1 MSWYCSQPV
10 YSGSQSDLL
19 SLYYNVIVKIHNG
32 NLLFAKKCLLFLTYS
47 KNIRVQQAIE
57 NKEIKN
63 VIKMCTTIINMY
75 IMILYIWYDFTNFF
89 CDNFQL
95 LTTYFGH
102 IIISLLQLV
111 FRTLLHLHHF
121 HPHRHLQ
128 YFLLLFLL
136 QDLHYLTPRIM
147 LKE

>member
-1 MSWYCSQPV
+1 MSWYCSRPV

-47 KNIRVQQAIE
+47 KNIKVHQAIE

-63 VIKMCTTIINMY
+63 VIKMCTTVINMY

-89 CDNFQL
+89 NSL
-95 LTTYFGH
+95 LHILATSLLVFFSWYFGLFCIF
-102 IIISLLQLV
+102 IIFILIVIFNTFSFYFFFKIFIIWLL
-111 FRTLLHLHHF
+111 
-121 HPHRHLQ
+121 
-128 YFLLLFLL
+128 
-136 QDLHYLTPRIM
+136 
-147 LKE
+147 E